1 MPWFALDT
9 HYLEDPKV
17 QHAGELTPF
26 ALSVFP
32 ALLADAKQRA
42 NGGKVEVVFRSL
54 AFRLFISEEEASKAV
69 RALVSAGVL
78 TCPEVSDRSCK
89 VEFPAWRRWNER
101 FRKAQQREEKS
112 HE

>member
-17 QHAGELTPF
+17 QAAGEMTPF

-42 NGGKVEVVFRSL
+42 DGGKVEVVFRSL
-54 AFRLFISEEEASKAV
+54 AFRLFISEEEASKAI
-69 RALVSAGVL
+69 RALVSAGVRPQL
-78 TCPEVSDRSCK
+78 QGR
-89 VEFPAWRRWNER
+89 FPLLASMER
-101 FRKAQQREEKS
+101 TLPKGPAEGGQSR
-112 HE
+112 